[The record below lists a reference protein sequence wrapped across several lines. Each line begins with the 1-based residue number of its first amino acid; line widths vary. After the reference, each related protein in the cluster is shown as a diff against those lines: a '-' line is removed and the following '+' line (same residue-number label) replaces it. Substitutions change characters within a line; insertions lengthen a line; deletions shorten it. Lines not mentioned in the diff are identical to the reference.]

1 MQIGNWDNEIH
12 EDADQIKRML
22 SAKKIKD
29 KDVIAFDAVNHTM
42 QIIGSSGEAYDVTLD
57 SCTCTDFSVRKE
69 PCKHI
74 YKLADKLNLL
84 PKLPV
89 VNKSLAEAFREQIPA
104 EIERYKALYFT
115 GAISAEKY
123 CKIVAALKSK

>member
-29 KDVIAFDAVNHTM
+29 RDIIAFDESNQTM
-42 QIIGSSGEAYDVTLD
+42 QITGSSGVSYDVTLD
-57 SCTCTDFSVRKE
+57 SCTCTDFSVRKA

-84 PKLPV
+84 PELPL
-89 VNKSLAEAFREQIPA
+89 VNKLVAEAFREQIPA